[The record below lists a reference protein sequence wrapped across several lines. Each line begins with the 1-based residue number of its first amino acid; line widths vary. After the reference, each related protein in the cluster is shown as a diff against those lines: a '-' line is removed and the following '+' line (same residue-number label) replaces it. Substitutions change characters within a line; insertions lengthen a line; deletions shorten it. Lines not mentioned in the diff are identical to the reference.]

1 VFEAANPADAILSY
15 ACANHVDD
23 IVMGARGESPMRRL
37 LGSVSAE
44 VAAHAPCS
52 VTVTQ
57 LRECKPAANEDE
69 PPVSAAA
76 N

>member
-1 VFEAANPADAILSY
+1 
-15 ACANHVDD
+15 
-23 IVMGARGESPMRRL
+23 MRRL